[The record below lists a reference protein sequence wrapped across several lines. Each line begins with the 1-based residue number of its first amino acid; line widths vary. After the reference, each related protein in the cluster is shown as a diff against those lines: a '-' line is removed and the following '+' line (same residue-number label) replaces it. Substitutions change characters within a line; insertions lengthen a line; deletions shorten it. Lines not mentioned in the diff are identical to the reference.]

1 MGFKNIS
8 SMSTFNLVAK
18 AKWAP
23 SWSYLTSALTVYLVP
38 YKALSS
44 WTAQGLT
51 KSSQCPVNEQ
61 ITK

>member
-1 MGFKNIS
+1 MVLPHLGS
-8 SMSTFNLVAK
+8 HC
-18 AKWAP
+18 
-23 SWSYLTSALTVYLVP
+23 VYLVP

-51 KSSQCPVNEQ
+51 KSGQWPVNEQ